1 MPSRWPSDNASKVRS
16 SACLYVVGTP
26 IGNLEDITLRAL
38 ETLRCVD
45 VVAAED
51 TRRTGR
57 LLSHFGIKK
66 RLLSCHEHNEKKR
79 AAQLVE
85 WIRAGR
91 KVALVSDA
99 GMPSVSDPGYA
110 LVVAVLADGL
120 PVVPVPGVS
129 AVTTALSVAGLPTD
143 SFLFVGFSPR
153 KALQRRRVI
162 EDLSGEDRTLV
173 FFESPRR
180 VVALLEDIGRVM
192 GERRVVLA
200 REMTKRYEEFLRGSL
215 SDVLDMLRGRQAIRG
230 EVTLLVAP
238 DSRSPAIDAEALD
251 DEIVSRLEHGL
262 PLSEV
267 SRQVAGVLGISK
279 NLVYRRALEIKTGNG
294 GE

>member
-1 MPSRWPSDNASKVRS
+1 
-16 SACLYVVGTP
+16 LYVVGTP
-26 IGNLEDITLRAL
+26 IGNLDDITLRAL
-38 ETLRCVD
+38 ETLRRVD
-45 VVAAED
+45 VVSAED

-57 LLSHFGIKK
+57 LLSHFGIRK

-91 KVALVSDA
+91 EVALVTDA

-110 LVVAVLADGL
+110 LVVAVLAAGL
-120 PVVPVPGVS
+120 SVVPVPGVS

-143 SFLFVGFSPR
+143 SFLFVGFAPR
-153 KALQRRRVI
+153 KALERRRFI
-162 EDLSGEDRTLV
+162 EGLSGEGRTLI

-180 VVALLEDIGRVM
+180 IVALLEDISHILGQ
-192 GERRVVLA
+192 RRVVLA

-215 SDVLDMLRGRQAIRG
+215 SDVLDILRGRQTIRG

-238 DSRSPAIDAEALD
+238 DSSNPVIDGEALD
-251 DEIVSRLEHGL
+251 DEIALRLGQGL

-267 SRQVAGVLGISK
+267 SRQVAGALGISK
-279 NLVYRRALEIKTGNG
+279 NLVYRRALEIKTGDD